1 MKLTLFGSRPS
12 EITATFTP
20 APVNP
25 SERAVGW
32 DASSDTVPVRPR
44 PSGTS
49 WPFALSVHAPGIT
62 FAGGPLSASF
72 ADDVALARP
81 ADAGTADAGSVLPRS
96 PRSAWM
102 VT

>member
-1 MKLTLFGSRPS
+1 MKLTLSGFSPS

-32 DASSDTVPVRPR
+32 DLLSDAVPVRLR
-44 PSGTS
+44 PSGAS
-49 WPFALSVHAPGIT
+49 WPFLLLVHAPGIT
-62 FAGGPLSASF
+62 LAVRALPESF
-72 ADDVALARP
+72 SGDVALACRAGASSAGAGP
-81 ADAGTADAGSVLPRS
+81 APPRS
-96 PRSAWM
+96 PWM